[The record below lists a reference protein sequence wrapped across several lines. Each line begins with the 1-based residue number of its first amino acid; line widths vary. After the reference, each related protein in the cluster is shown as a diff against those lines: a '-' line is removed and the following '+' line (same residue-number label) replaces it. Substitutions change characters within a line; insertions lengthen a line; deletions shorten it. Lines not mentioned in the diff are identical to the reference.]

1 MKKIALILALILL
14 PFSFASAEE
23 KVTITFWHCMADA
36 AGDLINAYVDD
47 FNATVGAEAGIH
59 VEAVFQGAYNEAVT
73 KMNSM
78 IFGGNL
84 KDLPDVMQMDATGK
98 VSYSECEKRYTLD
111 RALADHPDA
120 GLSSFLPAPLN
131 NWALQGVQ
139 LGAPFASS
147 TTVTYY
153 NKTVLDSYGI
163 AAPDTLDDIAAM
175 AAVIPAQDG
184 VSIYTCV
191 PNTPLLANWLGQMG
205 SDLVNGNNGTEETA
219 TALSCL
225 ENGALEAFLGRW
237 QALYQS
243 GALNNANSSSDAF
256 AAGSQLIM
264 TSSSSSVASVLKK
277 VNGAFEVGICDYP
290 RVSADAL
297 HGATASGSCLVMFD
311 QGDLRR
317 EAAYQFVRYMTGGDV
332 QADFAS
338 RTGYAPSCLEAE
350 ETQTW
355 QDFVKDNPLFG
366 VALSQ
371 LKQTPAGMRSVTVG
385 PSADFYYAIIA
396 DISDM
401 LTGGNS
407 PADTAALMAEDLNGM
422 LEQYALSNP

>member
-1 MKKIALILALILL
+1 MKKIALILVLLLL
-14 PFSFASAEE
+14 PVSFTSAEE
-23 KVTITFWHCMADA
+23 PVTITFWHCMSDA
-36 AGDLINAYVDD
+36 AGDLVSAYVDE
-47 FNATVGAEAGIH
+47 FNATVGAEAGIR

-78 IFGGNL
+78 IYGNNL

-98 VSYSECEKRYTLD
+98 VSYSECERRYTLD
-111 RALADHPDA
+111 QAAADHPDEA
-120 GLSSFLPAPLN
+120 LPGYLPASLG
-131 NWALQGVQ
+131 NWSLQGVQ

-153 NKTVLDSYGI
+153 NKTVLDACGLE
-163 AAPDTLDDIAAM
+163 APDTLDDIAAM
-175 AAVIPAQDG
+175 ASVIPAQDG
-184 VSIYTCV
+184 VSIYACV

-205 SDLVNGNNGTEETA
+205 SCLVNEYNGTEGTA
-219 TALSCL
+219 TALDCVD
-225 ENGALEAFLGRW
+225 NGALEAFLEKW
-237 QALYQS
+237 QALYAS
-243 GALNNANSSSDAF
+243 GALDNANSSSDAF

-264 TSSSSSVASVLKK
+264 TSSSSSVASVMRK
-277 VNGAFEVGICDYP
+277 VSGAFEVGICYYP

-297 HGATASGSCLVMFD
+297 YGATASGSCLVMFD
-311 QGDLRR
+311 QSEARR
-317 EAAYQFVRYMTGGDV
+317 EAAYTFVRYMTGGKV

-350 ETQTW
+350 ETEAW
-355 QDFVKDNPLFG
+355 QSFVAENPVYS

-371 LKQTPAGMRSVTVG
+371 LKETDAGMKSVTVG

-401 LTGGNS
+401 LINGDT
-407 PADTAALMAEDLNGM
+407 PADTVEVMAQDLNGM
-422 LEQYALSNP
+422 LEEYALSNR